1 MNLVRA
7 AGLMVLCLVWSGWA
21 KDPEEITIPELQG
34 HVNYLASDAMKG
46 RKPGTEEARRA
57 AEYIKKELKKCKL
70 GMLGDNGLQEFF
82 VVTGVKPGI
91 ENQFSFRGIEGRLM
105 EDFTPLSFSASV
117 HARALL
123 AFAGYGFHIET
134 DSLTWRDYEGLDVSG
149 RWVMILREAP
159 DGGAPNS
166 GFEPYTP
173 LRKKVSVAKDRGA
186 VGVLFVSGEKT
197 DQSDVLLPLVYDDSP
212 STAGLPV
219 LHIKRSLAN
228 QLLAGS
234 DKTIAGLE
242 AEFYRSKTPH
252 SFLLD
257 DTLSA
262 ATEVILEQTRTA
274 NVVAQLTGNDPLL
287 KNEFLVIGA
296 HYDHLGLGG
305 PGSHSRRPD
314 TVAVHNGADD
324 NASGVAGMLE
334 LAEALAGN
342 RKALRRSVLFVAFS
356 AEEMGTLGSRYF
368 VDHPPAPLSQI
379 KYMLNLDMVGR
390 MNVEEKTLSVGGT
403 GTAAGMEEILNRL
416 AQGRAF
422 AVKLSPEG
430 AGPSDHASFYAKDIP
445 VLFFMADL
453 HEDYH
458 TPDDDS
464 DKLNYTGQKMIVDY
478 ILDTAKELAGRSESL
493 AFQEAGPKT
502 MPRGRRFKISL
513 GVMPDHSAA
522 DVKGLRVSVVDPNR
536 PAGRGGM
543 IKGDVIVAID
553 GKPVSDIYEYMH
565 RLSELRSGDRISV
578 EVIRNGQKKILIVD
592 L

>member
-1 MNLVRA
+1 MKLVQA
-7 AGLMVLCLVWSGWA
+7 AWLMSLCLALSGRA
-21 KDPEEITIPELQG
+21 KDPEAITIAELQE
-34 HVNYLASDAMKG
+34 HVTYLASDAMKG
-46 RKPGTEEARRA
+46 RKPGTEEARQA

-70 GMLGDNGLQEFF
+70 ELLGGNGLQEFY
-82 VVTGVKPGI
+82 VVTGVEPGI
-91 ENQFSFRGIEGRLM
+91 ENQFSFRGSEGRLM
-105 EDFTPLSFSASV
+105 EDFTPLSFSASA
-117 HARALL
+117 HARAPL

-134 DSLTWRDYEGLDVSG
+134 DSLTWRDYDALDVSG

-173 LRKKVSVAKDRGA
+173 LRKKVAVAKDRGA

-197 DQSDVLLPLVYDDSP
+197 DQRDALLPLVYDDSP
-212 STAGLPV
+212 GTAGLPV
-219 LHIKRSLAN
+219 LHIKRSLAD
-228 QLLAGS
+228 QLLAEAGQ
-234 DKTIAGLE
+234 TIAGLE
-242 AEFYRSKTPH
+242 AEFYRNKSPH
-252 SFLLD
+252 SFLLG
-257 DTLSA
+257 DTLRASA
-262 ATEVILEQTRTA
+262 EVILQQTRTA
-274 NVVAQLTGNDPLL
+274 NVAAQLTGNDPLL

-334 LAEALAGN
+334 LAEALAAN
-342 RKALRRSVLFVAFS
+342 RKSLRRSVLFVAFS

-390 MNVEEKTLSVGGT
+390 MHEEEKVFSVGGV
-403 GTAAGMEEILNRL
+403 GTAQGMEEILNRL

-422 AVKLSPEG
+422 TIKMSPEG

-464 DKLNYTGQKMIVDY
+464 DKLNYAGQKMIVDY
-478 ILDTAKELAGRSESL
+478 ILDAAKELANRPESL

-502 MPRGRRFKISL
+502 PPRGRRFKITL

-522 DVKGLRVSVVDPNR
+522 GIKGLRVSVVDPDR

-553 GKPVSDIYEYMH
+553 GKPVNDIYEYMH

-578 EVIRNGQKKILIVD
+578 EVMRNGQKKILIVD

>member
-1 MNLVRA
+1 MKLVRA
-7 AGLMVLCLVWSGWA
+7 AWLLIFCLVLTGLA
-21 KDPEEITIPELQG
+21 KDSEEITVSELRS
-34 HVNYLASDAMKG
+34 HVAYLASDAMKG
-46 RKPGTEEARRA
+46 RKPGTEEARQA
-57 AEYIKKELKKCKL
+57 ADYIKKELKKCKL
-70 GMLGDNGLQEFF
+70 ELLGEGGLQEFF

-91 ENQFSFRGIEGRLM
+91 ENQFSFHGSEGRWM

-117 HARALL
+117 HARAQL
-123 AFAGYGFHIET
+123 AFVGYGFNIET
-134 DSLTWRDYEGLDVSG
+134 DSLTWRDYDALDVSG

-159 DGGAPNS
+159 DGGAASS
-166 GFEPYTP
+166 GFEPYTA
-173 LRKKVSVAKDRGA
+173 LRKKVAVAKDRGA

-197 DQSDVLLPLVYDDSP
+197 DQRDVLLPLVYDDSP
-212 STAGLPV
+212 ATAGLPV
-219 LHIKRSLAN
+219 LHIKRSLAD
-228 QLLAGS
+228 QLLAGAGQ
-234 DKTIAGLE
+234 TIAGLE
-242 AEFYRSKTPH
+242 AEFYRSKAPH
-252 SFLLD
+252 SFLLN

-262 ATEVILEQTRTA
+262 GAAVIQQQTRTA

-287 KNEFLVIGA
+287 KNEYLVIGA

-334 LAEALAGN
+334 LAEALAAK
-342 RKALRRSVLFVAFS
+342 RKSLRRSVLFVAFS

-379 KYMLNLDMVGR
+379 KYMLNLDMIGR
-390 MNVEEKTLSVGGT
+390 MNEAEKAFSVGGT
-403 GTAAGMEEILNRL
+403 GTAQGMEEMLNRL

-422 AVKLSPEG
+422 TVKMSPEG

-464 DKLNYTGQKMIVDY
+464 DKLNYAGEKMIVDY
-478 ILDTAKELAGRSESL
+478 ILDTAKELADRPESL

-502 MPRGRRFKISL
+502 TPRGRRFKITL

-522 DVKGLRVSVVDPNR
+522 GVKGLRVSVVDPNR

-565 RLSELRSGDRISV
+565 RLSELRGGERISV
-578 EVIRNGQKKILIVD
+578 EVIRDGQKKILIVD

>member
-1 MNLVRA
+1 MKLVRA
-7 AGLMVLCLVWSGWA
+7 AWLLILCLVLTGLA
-21 KDPEEITIPELQG
+21 KDSEKITVAELQA
-34 HVNYLASDAMKG
+34 HVAYLASDAMKG
-46 RKPGTEEARRA
+46 RKSGTEEARQS

-70 GMLGDNGLQEFF
+70 ELLGEDGLQEFF
-82 VVTGVKPGI
+82 IVTGVRPGI
-91 ENQFSFRGIEGRLM
+91 ENQFSFRGIEGRM
-105 EDFTPLSFSASV
+105 MQDFTPLSFSASA

-123 AFAGYGFHIET
+123 AFAGYGFQIET
-134 DSLTWRDYEGLDVSG
+134 DSLTWRDYDSLDVSG

-159 DGGAPNS
+159 DAGAPNS

-173 LRKKVSVAKDRGA
+173 LRKKVAVAKDRGA
-186 VGVLFVSGEKT
+186 AGVLFVSGEKT
-197 DQSDVLLPLVYDDSP
+197 DQRDALLPLVYDDSP

-219 LHIKRSLAN
+219 LHIKRSLAD
-228 QLLAGS
+228 QLLAGA
-234 DKTIAGLE
+234 DQTIAGLE
-242 AEFYRSKTPH
+242 AEFYRSKAPH
-252 SFLLD
+252 SFMLS
-257 DTLSA
+257 DTLRASA
-262 ATEVILEQTRTA
+262 EVILQQTRTA

-334 LAEALAGN
+334 LAEALAAK
-342 RKALRRSVLFVAFS
+342 RKSLRRSVLFVAFS

-379 KYMLNLDMVGR
+379 KYMLNLDMIGR
-390 MNVEEKTLSVGGT
+390 MNEEEKTFSVGGT
-403 GTAAGMEEILNRL
+403 GTARGMEEMLNRL

-422 AVKLSPEG
+422 TVKMSPEG

-464 DKLNYTGQKMIVDY
+464 DKLNYAGQKMIVDY
-478 ILDTAKELAGRSESL
+478 ILDAAKELADRSESL
-493 AFQEAGPKT
+493 VFQEAGPKT
-502 MPRGRRFKISL
+502 TPRGRRFKISL

-522 DVKGLRVSVVDPNR
+522 GVKGLRVSVVDPNR

-553 GKPVSDIYEYMH
+553 GKPVNDIYEYMH
-565 RLSELRSGDRISV
+565 RLSELRSGDRVSV
-578 EVIRNGQKKILIVD
+578 EVMRDGQKKILIVD